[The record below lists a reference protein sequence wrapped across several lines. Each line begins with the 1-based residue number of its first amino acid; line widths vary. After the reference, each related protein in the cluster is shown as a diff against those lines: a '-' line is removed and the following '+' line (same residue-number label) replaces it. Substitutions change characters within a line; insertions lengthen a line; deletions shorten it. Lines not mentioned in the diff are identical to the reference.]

1 MSIDYNELFI
11 KYERLQDDY
20 RRLQAENTAL
30 KSQLCIYKTQ
40 NSPLPALI
48 SPEKNSHLVDY
59 KSAPEKKV
67 ALFSSLFIGRTD
79 VFATR
84 WQNKQGKSGYTPACQ
99 NEWKRGI
106 CQKPNVTCSRCNNKL
121 YHTFNNSVI
130 SDHLSGKII
139 AGIYPLKPDETCHLL
154 AIDFDGENWTKDVSA
169 IREVCN
175 SFKIPIAV
183 ERSRS
188 GNGAHVWFFF
198 EEKILSTNARKF
210 GSALLSNAMNN
221 RHDLSFKS
229 YDRFFP
235 NQETMPKGGFGNLIA
250 LPLQKQARLQHN
262 SEFIDENFVHFSDQW
277 AFLSSITR
285 LSLIAIESL
294 TKQLCS
300 GNELGILKCDSEEAQ
315 KPWEPKNSLPLTS
328 DDFPKQISIIISNML
343 FIPKSGISQRGLN
356 HLKRL
361 AAFKNPDFF
370 KAQAMRLSTYN
381 KPRII
386 SCADET
392 DDYICL
398 PRGCREDLSA
408 LLNSFEIVSEF
419 IDQTQKG
426 NYIDVS
432 FNGVLR
438 EEQTN
443 ALRQLSNSNTGVL
456 CGTTAFGKTVV
467 AISLIADKKVNTLI
481 LVDKI
486 SLLSQWEKRL
496 QEFLTIRTS
505 PQCTPDTGLKIRGR
519 RKVSKTIGQIGADK
533 NTANGIID
541 IALFQSLN
549 KSGEVM
555 ECIKQYG
562 MIIIDECHH
571 VSAFTFETVLKAAT
585 SKYVYGLTA
594 TPTRKDGHHPIIFM
608 QCGSIQYRD
617 DAKKQADKRP
627 FSHFV
632 IPRFT
637 SLKIPDDK
645 SSADP
650 NINTLYAEVLN
661 NEFRNQMILSDI
673 IKCHSQGRNCL
684 ILTERKAHVEL
695 LFSKIKTAIP
705 DVLTLTGGKSISET
719 RTLLKT
725 VSETPSDKLLT
736 IIATGKFIGEG
747 FDEPRLD
754 TLFLTMPISWK
765 GTLQQYA
772 GRLHRLYDTKKEVRI
787 FDYIDIHVKMLE
799 RMYQK
804 RLNGYASIGYKVK
817 GSINEDTLTDYIFDK
832 NSFLPVYR
840 NDIINAVSEI
850 MIISPFVRKNRVL
863 QVVDYWKNN
872 LHQNVNM
879 TIITRPI
886 NDFKE
891 ADQPAINDTL
901 SFLKISGVKT
911 LFRSNIHQKFAIIDN
926 RIVWYGSINLLSF
939 GNAEE
944 SIMRLENSFIAKELK
959 ESI

>member
-1 MSIDYNELFI
+1 MSTGYDELSA
-11 KYERLQDDY
+11 KYQKILIEYKL
-20 RRLQAENTAL
+20 LEAENAAL
-30 KSQLCIYKTQ
+30 KAQLSVYETQ
-40 NSPLPALI
+40 NNPSPMLILPEITTTLI
-48 SPEKNSHLVDY
+48 DY

-121 YHTFNNSVI
+121 YHTFDNSVI

-139 AGIYPLKPDETCHLL
+139 AGIYPLMQDETCQLL
-154 AIDFDGENWTKDVSA
+154 AIDFDGENWTKDISA

-175 SFKIPIAV
+175 YFEIPVAV

-198 EEKILSTNARKF
+198 EEKILSVTARKF
-210 GSALLSNAMNN
+210 GTALLTYTMNK

-229 YDRFFP
+229 YDRLFP
-235 NQETMPKGGFGNLIA
+235 NQDTMPKGGFGNLIA
-250 LPLQKQARLQHN
+250 LPLQKQARQQHN
-262 SEFIDENFVHFSDQW
+262 SEFIDEHFIHFSDQW
-277 AFLSSITR
+277 AFLCSITK
-285 LSLIAIESL
+285 LSLITIESL
-294 TKQLCS
+294 TKQLSS
-300 GNELGILKCDSEEAQ
+300 GNELGILKYDADEAQ
-315 KPWEPKNSLPLTS
+315 KPWERKKPQTLTC
-328 DDFPKQISIIISNML
+328 DDLPKQISIIISNML

-361 AAFKNPDFF
+361 AAFKNPEFF

-408 LLNSFEIVSEF
+408 LLSSLKMASEF
-419 IDQTQKG
+419 IDYTQKG
-426 NYIDVS
+426 TTLDVS
-432 FNGVLR
+432 FTGVLK

-443 ALRQLSNSNTGVL
+443 ALCQLLENDTGIL

-467 AISLIADKKVNTLI
+467 AINLIAERKVNTLI

-496 QEFLTIRTS
+496 HEFLTIRTS
-505 PQCTPDTGLKIRGR
+505 PQCIPDTGLKIRGR
-519 RKVSKTIGQIGADK
+519 RKESKTIGQIGAGK

-541 IALFQSLN
+541 IALIQSLN

-562 MIIIDECHH
+562 MIIVDECHH
-571 VSAFTFETVLKAAT
+571 VSAFSFETVLKAAT

-608 QCGSIQYRD
+608 QCGSIQYKD
-617 DAKKQADKRP
+617 NPKKQADKRP

-645 SSADP
+645 SSDDL
-650 NINTLYAEVLN
+650 NITTLYTEVLSS
-661 NEFRNQMILSDI
+661 EFRNQMILSDI
-673 IKCHSQGRNCL
+673 IKCHSEGRNCL
-684 ILTERKAHVEL
+684 VLTERKAHVDL

-705 DVLTLTGGKSISET
+705 DVITLTGGKSISET

-725 VSETPSDKLLT
+725 ISETSSNKLLT

-817 GSINEDTLTDYIFDK
+817 GSINEDTAPDYIFDK

-840 NDIINAVSEI
+840 NDIINAVSDI

-886 NDFKE
+886 TDFKDTE
-891 ADQPAINDTL
+891 HPAVNDTI
-901 SFLKISGVKT
+901 SFLKMAGVRT
-911 LFRSNIHQKFAIIDN
+911 LFKSNIHQKFAIIDN
-926 RIVWYGSINLLSF
+926 RVVWYGSINLLSF

>member
-1 MSIDYNELFI
+1 MFAGEF
-11 KYERLQDDY
+11 
-20 RRLQAENTAL
+20 
-30 KSQLCIYKTQ
+30 
-40 NSPLPALI
+40 
-48 SPEKNSHLVDY
+48 
-59 KSAPEKKV
+59 
-67 ALFSSLFIGRTD
+67 SLFIP
-79 VFATR
+79 FL
-84 WQNKQGKSGYTPACQ
+84 
-99 NEWKRGI
+99 
-106 CQKPNVTCSRCNNKL
+106 L
-121 YHTFNNSVI
+121 YSINFR
-130 SDHLSGKII
+130 SD
-139 AGIYPLKPDETCHLL
+139 T
-154 AIDFDGENWTKDVSA
+154 
-169 IREVCN
+169 
-175 SFKIPIAV
+175 
-183 ERSRS
+183 
-188 GNGAHVWFFF
+188 
-198 EEKILSTNARKF
+198 
-210 GSALLSNAMNN
+210 
-221 RHDLSFKS
+221 
-229 YDRFFP
+229 
-235 NQETMPKGGFGNLIA
+235 
-250 LPLQKQARLQHN
+250 
-262 SEFIDENFVHFSDQW
+262 
-277 AFLSSITR
+277 
-285 LSLIAIESL
+285 
-294 TKQLCS
+294 
-300 GNELGILKCDSEEAQ
+300 
-315 KPWEPKNSLPLTS
+315 
-328 DDFPKQISIIISNML
+328 
-343 FIPKSGISQRGLN
+343 
-356 HLKRL
+356 
-361 AAFKNPDFF
+361 
-370 KAQAMRLSTYN
+370 TYN

-408 LLNSFEIVSEF
+408 LLSSFDIATEF
-419 IDQTQKG
+419 IDHTQKG
-426 NYIDVS
+426 KYIDVS

-467 AISLIADKKVNTLI
+467 AINLIADKKVNTLI

-505 PQCTPDTGLKIRGR
+505 PQSNPDTGPKSRD
-519 RKVSKTIGQIGADK
+519 RKKRSKTIGQIGAGK

-541 IALFQSLN
+541 IALIQSLN
-549 KSGEVM
+549 KSGEVV

-562 MIIIDECHH
+562 MIIVDECHH
-571 VSAFTFETVLKAAT
+571 VSAVSFETVLKAAT

-594 TPTRKDGHHPIIFM
+594 TPTRKNGHHPIIFM

-617 DAKKQADKRP
+617 DPKKQADKRP

-645 SSADP
+645 SSDNP
-650 NINTLYAEVLN
+650 TITTLYAEVLN

-673 IKCHSQGRNCL
+673 IKCHNEGRNCL
-684 ILTERKAHVEL
+684 ILTERKAHVDL
-695 LFSKIKTAIP
+695 LFSKIRTVIP
-705 DVLTLTGGKSISET
+705 DVITLTGGKSISET

-725 VSETPSDKLLT
+725 ISETPSNKLLT

-772 GRLHRLYDTKKEVRI
+772 GRLHRLYDTKNEVRI

-817 GSINEDTLTDYIFDK
+817 GSINENTSPDYIFDK

-840 NDIINAVSEI
+840 NDVINAVSDI
-850 MIISPFVRKNRVL
+850 MIVSPFIRKNRVL

-872 LHQNVNM
+872 LHQDVNM

-886 NDFKE
+886 NDFKDTE
-891 ADQPAINDTL
+891 QPAINDTV
-901 SFLKISGVKT
+901 SFLKMSGVTT
-911 LFRSNIHQKFAIIDN
+911 LFKSNIHQKFAIIDD
-926 RIVWYGSINLLSF
+926 RVIWYGSINLLSF

-959 ESI
+959 ESIQG